1 MSAINPVRRIVFP
14 SAFIRALSA
23 RSMSSGASSKDPSKQ
38 SKNAA
43 KEARENSSNPV
54 DAASSQRKEKPSKD
68 ATGNKEGIG
77 MVDQV
82 GSQSSTAKKN
92 EGKSTK

>member
-1 MSAINPVRRIVFP
+1 MSPIIPVRCVVFP
-14 SAFIRALSA
+14 SAFTRASFA
-23 RSMSSGASSKDPSKQ
+23 RFMSSGASSKNPLKQ
-38 SKNAA
+38 SKNAG
-43 KEARENSSNPV
+43 KEAREKLNNPV
-54 DAASSQRKEKPSKD
+54 DAVSPQHMEKPSKD

-92 EGKSTK
+92 QGKSSK

>member
-1 MSAINPVRRIVFP
+1 MSPIIPVRCVVFP
-14 SAFIRALSA
+14 SAFIRASFA
-23 RSMSSGASSKDPSKQ
+23 RSMSSGASSKNPLKQ
-38 SKNAA
+38 SKNSA
-43 KEARENSSNPV
+43 KEARENSNNPI
-54 DAASSQRKEKPSKD
+54 DAASPQRLEKPSKD

-92 EGKSTK
+92 QGKSSK